1 MSKLTMHPIRSV
13 ADHDAVMARI
23 NVLAAVNPSPGS
35 SAGDE
40 LDVLSLLVRSYEDA
54 HFPIGPINLEVAIT
68 FRAEQMGLT
77 GKELDALFGGSGR
90 RSEVLAGKRALSKAM
105 ASRLRAIG
113 VPDGVLLRLLIDGG
127 QPDSTPRRG
136 TGPARGKRASHV
148 SRRSKLRITTSR

>member
-1 MSKLTMHPIRSV
+1 MSKLTMHPIRSN

-23 NVLAAVNPSPGS
+23 TALATTNPLPGS

-54 HFPIGPINLEVAIT
+54 NFPIGPISLEAAIT

-90 RSEVLAGKRALSKAM
+90 RSEVLGGKRALSKGM
-105 ASRLRAIG
+105 ANRLRAIG
-113 VPDGVLLRLLIDGG
+113 VPDGLLLRLLIGDE
-127 QPDSTPRRG
+127 PKHRG
-136 TGPARGKRASHV
+136 AGRAAGRS
-148 SRRSKLRITTSR
+148 SRSARRSKPHVLSNR